1 MSSET
6 GIQDV
11 RVSIK
16 EIQMSSETGIQDVR
30 FLIVRIAKINSFE
43 AKRIDIRIT
52 RIWEI
57 YLLLTKV
64 WNLFFWK
71 DNWQIA
77 TLSHKKIEKVIW
89 NFNKIW
95 ECVAKNRTAKEREGG
110 EKGGEQEQQRE
121 KGAKE
126 QGRSLYTP

>member
-11 RVSIK
+11 RV
-16 EIQMSSETGIQDVR
+16 
-30 FLIVRIAKINSFE
+30 LIVRITKINIFG
-43 AKRIDIRIT
+43 AKRNDIRIT

-57 YLLLTKV
+57 YY
-64 WNLFFWK
+64 FS
-71 DNWQIA
+71 Q
-77 TLSHKKIEKVIW
+77 KIETY
-89 NFNKIW
+89 FSEKIIGRLQRFRTKKS
-95 ECVAKNRTAKEREGG
+95 KNNMKLQQNMRMCCKKQNSKREREG